1 MTVFGAVRADAT
13 FIRHFQVSYG
23 GDVWFE
29 FRAEGPETRVVFG
42 WAVIVAQ
49 VVVLELRLCGRARGA
64 RGESKI
70 AKRAPVQ
77 DFRLHY
83 RKRFWEDVY
92 VVVRFVSDSVH
103 IQSGQFSILIGG

>member
-1 MTVFGAVRADAT
+1 MC
-13 FIRHFQVSYG
+13 G
-23 GDVWFE
+23 G
-29 FRAEGPETRVVFG
+29 
-42 WAVIVAQ
+42 
-49 VVVLELRLCGRARGA
+49 ARGA

-70 AKRAPVQ
+70 AKRAPVK